1 MSDDKI
7 IPLPSMRKNI
17 NGLPIARVLGVEIIS
32 RIENFVLDGRT
43 GNVVLN
49 FRNGKILGYRVEEV
63 ISLKTGEV
71 TR

>member
-7 IPLPSMRKNI
+7 VRLPSMRKNVT
-17 NGLPIARVLGVEIIS
+17 GLPIARILGVEIIS

-49 FRNGKILGYRVEEV
+49 FRDGKILGFRAEEV
-63 ISLKTGEV
+63 VSLKKN
-71 TR
+71 